1 METFIFMQTRV
12 FCNEIQIH
20 IEKKSY
26 TCFSL
31 ENAEVD
37 QRKAVISQDW
47 KTPKAAGEE
56 IPLRELHWR

>member
-1 METFIFMQTRV
+1 M
-12 FCNEIQIH
+12 
-20 IEKKSY
+20 
-26 TCFSL
+26 CFSL

-47 KTPKAAGEE
+47 KTPKAAGEK